1 MLLAQAGEEAQTN
14 AVGTPIDEWM
24 DNVLPGAST
33 WITPELVENVFYAV
47 VGLIAIFCGYFVARY
62 LSRII
67 SSPICKRVDE
77 TLGRFVGNAIF
88 YSTMIG
94 LITFVASNLGFELG
108 GLTAVLAATGFAI
121 GLAFQG
127 TLSNFASGVLM
138 IVFRPF
144 KVGDVVNI
152 AGTTGKVN
160 EIDLFT
166 TTLDTPDNRRLII
179 PNSSISGSTIE
190 NISFHPHR
198 RIEVLVGVDYKADID
213 ATRQTLQEAVDL
225 FASDTIHGESR
236 GTKVV
241 LANLGSSSVEW
252 KVRMWV
258 ASGDFWKLQESLTG
272 EIKRRLDRAGIGIPF
287 PQMDVHL
294 RRVDTAEA
302 ETTMRPRLRPVIRT
316 SSHDGM
322 PHAG

>member
-1 MLLAQAGEEAQTN
+1 MLLAQTN
-14 AVGTPIDEWM
+14 PDGTPLDEWI
-24 DNVLPGAST
+24 DNLWFNSSGWVTSGM
-33 WITPELVENVFYAV
+33 VMNVVYAV

-62 LSRII
+62 LARIV
-67 SSPICKRVDE
+67 SGPICKRVDE

-88 YSTMIG
+88 YSVMIG
-94 LITFVASNLGFELG
+94 LITFVASNLGFQLG
-108 GLTAVLAATGFAI
+108 GLTAILAATGFAI

-152 AGTTGKVN
+152 AGVTGKVN

-198 RIEVLVGVDYKADID
+198 RIEILIGVDYKADID
-213 ATRQTLQEAVDL
+213 ATRQTLQEALDL
-225 FASDTIHGESR
+225 FATDTIQGEGR
-236 GTKVV
+236 GNKVV

-258 ASGDFWKLQESLTG
+258 ASSEFWKLQESLTG
-272 EIKRRLDRAGIGIPF
+272 EIKRRLDRAGIGIPY

-294 RRVDTAEA
+294 RRVDNPDTSVP
-302 ETTMRPRLRPVIRT
+302 MRPKIRPARRP
-316 SSHDGM
+316 SSMQDNL
-322 PHAG
+322 PYAG